1 MSKYH
6 RINWRDSDSKE
17 LARVVRNFN
26 AKITR
31 LAKKNPQIE
40 KSLPEKVSVREMKE
54 LIKTRQDLKREMN
67 SLRRFSKKGAEE
79 ITIVPGSQYNLE
91 ITKWQKTE
99 MNRRVGIINKRR
111 KNRLDEM
118 ENIELTSR
126 GKSLGYTKGQ
136 LGMGRI
142 ERAALTP
149 MNAFYRSMGR
159 KDLMKRY
166 KAIIKESQSSYF
178 SESDIRLRE
187 SFIKGLE
194 ENFNV
199 HDVKDVVGTIRKM
212 DLKEFLNTFYREDSP
227 FEFVYPPTDE
237 QYQAYL
243 SQLKAIW
250 IPNKQ

>member
-6 RINWRDSDSKE
+6 RINWRDSDNKE

-26 AKITR
+26 AKISR
-31 LAKKNPQIE
+31 LAKKNPQM
-40 KSLPEKVSVREMKE
+40 KNTLPEKISVREMKE
-54 LIKTRQDLKREMN
+54 LIKTRQDLNREMN

-79 ITIVPGSQYNLE
+79 IIIVPGSQYNLE
-91 ITKWQKTE
+91 ITKWQKSE
-99 MNRRVGIINKRR
+99 MTRRVGIINRRRSKR
-111 KNRLDEM
+111 LEEM

-126 GKSLGYTKGQ
+126 GKSLGYTKGA

-149 MNAFYRSMGR
+149 MNAFYRTMNR
-159 KDLMKRY
+159 KDLLRRY

-178 SESDIRLRE
+178 AESDIRLRE
-187 SFIKGLE
+187 NFIKGLE

-199 HDVKDVVGTIRKM
+199 RDVKDVISNIRKM
-212 DLKEFLNTFYREDSP
+212 DLKDFLNTFYKEDSP
-227 FEFVYPPTDE
+227 FEFVYPPSEE

-243 SQLKAIW
+243 SELITIW
-250 IPNKQ
+250 KPNKK